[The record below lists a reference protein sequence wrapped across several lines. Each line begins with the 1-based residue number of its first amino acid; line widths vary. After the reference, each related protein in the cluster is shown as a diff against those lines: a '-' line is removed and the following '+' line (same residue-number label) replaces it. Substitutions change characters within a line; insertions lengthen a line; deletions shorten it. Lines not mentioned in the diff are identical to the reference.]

1 MQLMARYAK
10 VTVLPQAQL
19 RYPLWEEYPN
29 KKADPEALLQM
40 MLPHLQKN
48 LEEAMLDK
56 PDLIVLPEVCDRFSM
71 MPIDERH
78 RYYRYRGDKILDF
91 YREQAIKNH
100 CYIAYSAC
108 RCVPEDTKYPFRNS
122 TQIIGRNG
130 EVVGIYDKNH
140 LVPAELDEG
149 LMGYG
154 TEAPVFE
161 LDFGRVGCAICFDLN
176 YDELLMRYAAQKPEL
191 MIFSSMYPGGV
202 VQEKWAV
209 TCRSYFA
216 ASVCNKDCRILNP
229 MGQLLNHT
237 PEFTYHATQRINL
250 DYAML
255 HLDHNHAFAPSEGK
269 LYAAKRKYGDK
280 LVIHANDNLGYTMIT
295 YEDTDRTA
303 MDIVREFDMI
313 LLDDY
318 FNNCRAH
325 RNAHIAQP

>member
-1 MQLMARYAK
+1 MARYAK
-10 VTVLPQAQL
+10 ITVMTQQQL
-19 RYPLWEEYPN
+19 RYPYENEYPN
-29 KKADPEALLQM
+29 KKADPEELMQLM
-40 MLPHLQKN
+40 MPHLEEN
-48 LEEAMLDK
+48 LKEALYDQ
-56 PDLIVLPEVCDRFSM
+56 PDLIVLPEACDRFSM

-108 RCVPEDTKYPFRNS
+108 RCVPEDTEYPFRNS

-149 LMGYG
+149 LIGYG

-191 MIFSSMYPGGV
+191 MIFSSMYHGGT
-202 VQEKWAV
+202 VQEKWAL

-216 ASVCNKDCRILNP
+216 ASICNKDSRILNP
-229 MGQLLNHT
+229 LGQQINYA
-237 PEFTYHATQRINL
+237 PQYIFHATQRINL
-250 DYAML
+250 DYALL
-255 HLDHNHAFAPSEGK
+255 HLDHNHTFAPDAGK
-269 LYAAKRKYGDK
+269 LNAAKRKYGDK
-280 LVIHANDNLGYTMIT
+280 LKTYPHDNLGYLMIT

-303 MDIVREFDMI
+303 MDIVREFDMM

-325 RNAHIAQP
+325 RNAHINKP